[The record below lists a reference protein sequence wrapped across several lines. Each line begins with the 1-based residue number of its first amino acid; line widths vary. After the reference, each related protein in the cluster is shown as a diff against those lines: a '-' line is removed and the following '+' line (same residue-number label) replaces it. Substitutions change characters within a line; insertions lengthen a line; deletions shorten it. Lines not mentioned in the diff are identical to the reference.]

1 MQPSV
6 SCFFGF
12 FISFVFF
19 FFFWCLLLLTSEK
32 TLSKSQHRGG
42 WQAMPFNNIL

>member
-19 FFFWCLLLLTSEK
+19 FFFLVLVTFDNRKNFVKESAPWWLAS
-32 TLSKSQHRGG
+32 H
-42 WQAMPFNNIL
+42 AF

>member
-19 FFFWCLLLLTSEK
+19 FFFFLVLVT
-32 TLSKSQHRGG
+32 
-42 WQAMPFNNIL
+42 FDI

>member
-19 FFFWCLLLLTSEK
+19 FFWCLLLLKTEK
-32 TLSKSQHRGG
+32 TLSKSQHHGG
-42 WQAMPFNNIL
+42 

>member
-12 FISFVFF
+12 FISFVFLYF
-19 FFFWCLLLLTSEK
+19 FFLVLVTFD
-32 TLSKSQHRGG
+32 
-42 WQAMPFNNIL
+42 I

>member
-19 FFFWCLLLLTSEK
+19 FFFLVLVT
-32 TLSKSQHRGG
+32 
-42 WQAMPFNNIL
+42 FDI